1 MGGFRILSVAT
12 LLVAFVLVLAPGCR
26 DATQVTLDVSLT
38 KLAQC
43 TETKGTAITVGID
56 PATTEDRVA
65 HEYVTATTS
74 ACDQAT
80 GEIGT
85 LVLTPSESGRASV
98 IVVVAYDAANAA
110 SCKPPLFTGCIVARR
125 QFSFTDH
132 RHLTMPIT
140 IDPDCKNVPCDAF
153 STCRTGKC
161 FSSEAACNGDT
172 CTEPGDPGDGGTA
185 VDGQVIPDTGVPID
199 GQAAD
204 GAGTDGAG
212 PDGSMTD
219 GGDDSRDGGTD
230 GGTDSGPD
238 SGGQDSST
246 GDSGAPAGVYCD
258 MNGNLFCPDPSMC
271 NAGNAGCLTGAGPLC
286 RIGMTGCM
294 LGETQYCCAN
304 APCPGIKLC
313 QASAVIGAPPPL
325 PNIPSWLVNGKNPVG
340 SMPAGTC
347 Q

>member
-1 MGGFRILSVAT
+1 MGHVRILAVAT
-12 LLVAFVLVLAPGCR
+12 ALVAFVVVLASGCR
-26 DATQVTLDVSLT
+26 DATQVTIDVSLT
-38 KLAQC
+38 KLAKC

-74 ACDQAT
+74 ACDQAS

-98 IVVVAYDAANAA
+98 VVVVAYDAPNAA

-161 FSSEAACNGDT
+161 FSSEAPCSGDT

-185 VDGQVIPDTGVPID
+185 VDGQVILDTGVPMD

-204 GAGTDGAG
+204 GAGLDGAG
-212 PDGSMTD
+212 PDGAMSD
-219 GGDDSRDGGTD
+219 GGA
-230 GGTDSGPD
+230 DSGDDAGGD
-238 SGGQDSST
+238 SGTNAGDSST
-246 GDSGAPAGVYCD
+246 GDGGAPGSVYCD
-258 MNGNLFCPDPSMC
+258 MAGNLFCPDPSVC
-271 NAGNAGCLTGAGPLC
+271 NSGNAGCLTSAGPLC
-286 RIGMTGCM
+286 RLATTSCM
-294 LGETQYCCAN
+294 AGETQYCCTN
-304 APCPGIKLC
+304 APCPGSKLC
-313 QASAVIGAPPPL
+313 LGAVVAAPAPIPRV
-325 PNIPSWLVNGKNPVG
+325 PSWLVNGKMPVG
-340 SMPAGTC
+340 AMAAGTC